1 MLSPGLQ
8 AAVAGLQP
16 RAHTS
21 PLPPTPCSVHVG
33 RATRST
39 HRLVCRSHD
48 DGKKSPK
55 ANKADFSAY
64 WSFQVQQWFSSR
76 RQYLEGDPSQK
87 GKETAFDK
95 KLDEQIE
102 KSEAELKTI
111 RAQERR
117 ELAEAI
123 STQYAPQLKAGV
135 PVEQLPIPEVL
146 AARDIVAGKAYL
158 DSFRVKGL
166 AIGLQRAERLLRSI
180 LMLPATVT
188 VAAANASGTGATV
201 WAMSAGSGRCL
212 HGTGSSS
219 PSCARWPMSTWC
231 LTTSSGRQHGVLAHC
246 LFWPIQEVLV
256 GRDVAGVSPVPVDV
270 MKENIGCSLAGQD
283 GQQPQYH
290 GQHSSMHS
298 IGRNGTCRSRDRLI
312 PRSNGKKHKPWCT
325 RTELTVR

>member
-33 RATRST
+33 RPTRST

-123 STQYAPQLKAGV
+123 STQYASQLKAGV

-188 VAAANASGTGATV
+188 VAAVKAWRAIFNAQRYEMFLMSEGERIWYWRNRVGNERWFWEVFAWNRLVFPILCTV
-201 WAMSAGSGRCL
+201 AYEYLVPNHIIWAVVVPTL
-212 HGTGSSS
+212 FIIFQTGSMLH
-219 PSCARWPMSTWC
+219 PGNME
-231 LTTSSGRQHGVLAHC
+231 
-246 LFWPIQEVLV
+246 FWLIAYFGLYKKCW
-256 GRDVAGVSPVPVDV
+256 SDV
-270 MKENIGCSLAGQD
+270 MWLASVLFQW
-283 GQQPQYH
+283 
-290 GQHSSMHS
+290 
-298 IGRNGTCRSRDRLI
+298 T
-312 PRSNGKKHKPWCT
+312 
-325 RTELTVR
+325 